1 MCIHIKLRC
10 LILQEEDSTYFLS
23 GKTSASVSRKSNVSA
38 VTVTKSDPEPM
49 EHIEGGP
56 RNRQSRLSLTVDIK
70 LSKGIQQVAFS
81 CGLVPPLLMSITC
94 VIGSCVT
101 KNAFPL

>member
-1 MCIHIKLRC
+1 MCIHIDLRG
-10 LILQEEDSTYFLS
+10 LTLQDEDSTFFMS
-23 GKTSASVSRKSNVSA
+23 GKTSASVARKSNVSA

-81 CGLVPPLLMSITC
+81 CGLVPLYPFDVNYMCYWQLC
-94 VIGSCVT
+94 H
-101 KNAFPL
+101 

>member
-1 MCIHIKLRC
+1 MCDHIKLRG
-10 LILQEEDSTYFLS
+10 LILQEEDSTFVIS
-23 GKTSASVSRKSNVSA
+23 GKPSASVARKSNVNA

-70 LSKGIQQVAFS
+70 LSKGIQQVAFC
-81 CGLVPPLLMSITC
+81 CGLISFYPSDVNYMCYWQLRH
-94 VIGSCVT
+94 
-101 KNAFPL
+101 